1 MGVSGCGKTTIGD
14 LVAREL
20 GVPFLDG
27 DSLHPVE
34 NVAKMAAG
42 TPLTDEDR
50 WPWLATVGRELADAG
65 PGGLVLACS
74 ALRRSYRD
82 AIREQAPDTVFLH
95 LHGTKE
101 VLRER
106 TEGRSGHFMPPALL
120 ESQLATLEPL
130 ETDEAGTVVDI
141 AAPVDQVVAEAL
153 AGIAAV
159 AGSGTPAPNA
169 AGAAGTAPRQFDVD
183 LQAAPFNLDDDAVAW
198 VDSTIAGMSLE
209 EKIGQLFINHNN
221 DYSPEYL
228 DGVLDNYHVGGM
240 RYRPGPSAAV
250 QEHIRYAQSKTKVP
264 LLVASNP
271 EMGGAGSCD
280 DGTFVSTH
288 LQAGSHPDKSIARQM
303 GQVAGVE
310 TAALGCNWAFAP
322 IVDIHYNWR
331 NTVISTRAFG
341 NTPDIVVERAK
352 EYFDGISESPTVCAM
367 KHFPGDGM
375 DERDQHV
382 VTSYN
387 TLGYEEWNRSYGHV
401 YREMIGHGVQS
412 IMVGHIGAPEL
423 TRRFRP
429 GTADKDILPATLA
442 PELLQDLLRGELGF
456 NGLILTDASQMVGLT
471 QAMKRRDLVPAT
483 IAAGCDMFLFFRNP
497 AEDFQYMLDGYKSGV
512 ITEQRL
518 HDALRRILALKAS
531 LGLHLKASA
540 GLVPPAEALAVIGSD
555 AHRAIAAEIAD
566 KTVTLVKDT
575 ANSLP
580 ITPETHKRIRLYGI
594 SGGADFTRAD
604 PLAYLDTVKAELES
618 AGFEVHLFKTAAQR
632 ETAGE
637 TGVNFMSVISE
648 EATGDYADKY
658 DAAFVFANVKGFAQ
672 EAAIRIKWSTP
683 MAAEIPWYVT
693 EVPTV
698 FVSLNQPNHL
708 IDVPMVKTAIHAHAG
723 TPEAIRATIEKIQ
736 GKSAFQGT
744 FNDNVFCDSFDT
756 RL

>member
-1 MGVSGCGKTTIGD
+1 MGVSGCGKSTIGD

-50 WPWLATVGRELADAG
+50 WPWLATVGTELANADD
-65 PGGLVLACS
+65 GGLVLACS

-82 AIREQAPDTVFLH
+82 AIRAQAPDTIFLH
-95 LHGTKE
+95 LHGSKE
-101 VLRER
+101 VLRAR

-130 ETDEAGTVVDI
+130 GADESGVVVDI
-141 AAPVDQVVAEAL
+141 ASPVQQVVREAL
-153 AGIAAV
+153 KGIAAV
-159 AGSGTPAPNA
+159 GLPGNAGGVQGASGTR
-169 AGAAGTAPRQFDVD
+169 PRQFDVD
-183 LQAAPFNLDDDAVAW
+183 LQAAPFNLDVEAVSW
-198 VDSTIAGMSLE
+198 VEDTIDGMSLE

-228 DGVLDNYHVGGM
+228 DGVLEKFHVGGM

-250 QEHIRYAQSKTKVP
+250 QEHIRYAQSKTRLP

-341 NTPDIVVERAK
+341 NTPEIVVERAK

-367 KHFPGDGM
+367 KHFPGDGV

-387 TLGYEEWNRSYGHV
+387 TFSYEDWSSTYGHV
-401 YREMIGHGVQS
+401 YREMIRHGVQS

-423 TRRFRP
+423 SRHFRP
-429 GTADKDILPATLA
+429 GMTDGEILPATLA
-442 PELLQDLLRGELGF
+442 PELVQDLLRGELGF
-456 NGLILTDASQMVGLT
+456 NGLVLTDASLMVGLT
-471 QAMKRRDLVPAT
+471 QAMRRKDLVPAT

-497 AEDFQYMLDGYKSGV
+497 AEDFGYMLDGYKSGI

-518 HDALRRILALKAS
+518 HDALRRILGLKAS
-531 LGLHLKASA
+531 LGLHLKPADQ
-540 GLVPPAEALAVIGSD
+540 LVPPASALAVIGSE

-575 ANSLP
+575 ANNLP
-580 ITPETHKRIRLYGI
+580 ITPQTHPRIRLYGV

-604 PLAYLDTVKAELES
+604 PLAYLDTVKEELDA
-618 AGFEVHLFKTAAQR
+618 AGFEVHIYKTAEQR
-632 ETAGE
+632 EAAGE
-637 TGVNFMSVISE
+637 TGMNFMQVLSE
-648 EATGDYADKY
+648 EATGDYADRY

-672 EAAIRIKWSTP
+672 EAAIRIKWSSP

-723 TPEAIRATIEKIQ
+723 SREAIRATIAKIQ
-736 GKSAFQGT
+736 GTSEFQGK